1 MLSRHKTL
9 KIDRENIW
17 HPFTQMK
24 RYELIDHKVIVKAKG
39 IKLIDYDGK
48 EYYDAI
54 SSWWTNIHGHCNK
67 EINDAIKEQLKNLD
81 HTLFAGFT
89 HPYAA
94 EVVDRLKFYLPHK
107 LNKFFFSD
115 NGSTAVEVAIK
126 MAFQYWQNIGKSKK
140 TKFAY
145 LDNSYHGD
153 TIGSISVGGVDLY
166 HKLYN
171 PLRFQAYRL
180 KQPKCST
187 CPFRKSDITRDA
199 TDTGCKLECLKDTE
213 KLLTNKHEEI
223 AAVIVEPLVQ
233 GSTGMNIYNPDYL
246 NKLARICRDLDIL
259 LIFDEVA
266 TGFGR
271 TGTMFAFEQT
281 DVIPDII
288 TLSKGITGG
297 YLPLA
302 LTVTNNKIY
311 DAFYDDD
318 VYKTLFHGHSYT
330 ANPIACSAAIANLK
344 LFREEDL
351 PESKTK
357 VMKYFH
363 NEIEKL
369 YSLNYVGDV
378 RYKGFIG
385 AIDLVK
391 DKQTKEKFDA
401 MVDFKI
407 NQACLKNGVLIRPL
421 DGTVYWFLPLVV
433 KKSDIDEI
441 IARTI
446 KSIEEVLKKL

>member
-24 RYELIDHKVIVKAKG
+24 RFEFIDHKVIVKAKG
-39 IKLIDYDGK
+39 LKLYDYDGK

-54 SSWWTNIHGHCNK
+54 SSWWTNIHGHNKK
-67 EINDAIKEQLKNLD
+67 EINDAIKDQLKELD
-81 HTLFAGFT
+81 HTLFAGIT

-115 NGSTAVEVAIK
+115 NGSTAVEVALK
-126 MAFQYWQNIGKSKK
+126 MAFQYWQNIGKTTK

-171 PLRFQAYRL
+171 PLRFDAFRL

-187 CPFRKSDITRDA
+187 CPFRKSNLTYDA
-199 TDTGCKLECLKDTE
+199 KETGCNIECLDETE
-213 KLLTNKHEEI
+213 KLLTKKHEQI

-233 GSTGMNIYNPDYL
+233 GSTGMNIYNPEYL
-246 NKLARICRDLDIL
+246 NRLFRLCKDLDIL
-259 LIFDEVA
+259 VIFDEVA

-271 TGTMFAFEQT
+271 TGTMFALEQT
-281 DVIPDII
+281 NVIPDII
-288 TLSKGITGG
+288 TISKGITGG
-297 YLPLA
+297 YLPLS
-302 LTVTNNKIY
+302 LTITNPRIY
-311 DAFYDDD
+311 SAFYDDD
-318 VYKTLFHGHSYT
+318 IYKTLFHGHSYT

-344 LFREEDL
+344 LFREENL
-351 PESKTK
+351 PESRSKFLA
-357 VMKYFH
+357 YFH
-363 NEIEKL
+363 SQVKELSK
-369 YSLNYVGDV
+369 YDFVGDV
-378 RYKGFIG
+378 RYLGFIG
-385 AIDLVK
+385 AIDIVK
-391 DKQTKEKFDA
+391 DKTTKEKFGSNF
-401 MVDFKI
+401 DFKV
-407 NQACLKNGVLIRPL
+407 NQTCLKNGVLIRPL
-421 DGTVYWFLPLVV
+421 DGTVYWFLPLST
-433 KKSDIDEI
+433 KKSEVDEI
-441 IARTI
+441 LDRTI
-446 KSIEEVLKKL
+446 KSIKEVIDKI